1 MKNASRLLIVMRHAK
16 SSWENAN
23 ATDHQRPLNEQ
34 GREAAPKMAK
44 WLADHDWL
52 PDCIVSSNARRTMET
67 TDLLLSTWAKA
78 IEVSYTQRLYL
89 APAEA
94 YLAEASRFPDSVR
107 CGMLIGHNP
116 GVSILVG
123 KVDEE
128 VDHMPTCSAAVFR
141 LTGDHWSDLARQG
154 VGGLRLVAF
163 QAPKKLP
170 SAE

>member
-1 MKNASRLLIVMRHAK
+1 MNSASRLLIVMRHAK

-23 ATDHQRPLNEQ
+23 ATDHQRPLNDQ
-34 GREAAPKMAK
+34 GRTAAPKMAR
-44 WLADHDWL
+44 WLDEHGWL
-52 PDCIVSSNARRTMET
+52 PDSIVSSNAQRTVET
-67 TDLLLSTWAKA
+67 AELLLSTWGKA
-78 IEVSYTQRLYL
+78 IDIAYTQRLYL

-94 YLAEASRFPDSVR
+94 YLAEASRFPDSVH

-123 KVDEE
+123 KVAEE
-128 VDHMPTCSAAVFR
+128 IDHMPTCSAAVFR
-141 LTGDHWSDLARQG
+141 LVVDHWSELVRLG

-170 SAE
+170 ANE